1 MHEATLV
8 RCFDD
13 IEDLAKMDLKLR
25 TEKLEAF
32 EFIDIKKRVNGIKY
46 AKMPEDLNSTEKTG
60 PKIEEIIVK
69 TIKPDRDLNLI
80 QNLFGALNL
89 NFEG

>member
-1 MHEATLV
+1 MV

-13 IEDLAKMDLKLR
+13 IEDLTAMDLKLR

-46 AKMPEDLNSTEKTG
+46 AKMPELKSTEKTG
-60 PKIEEIIVK
+60 PKIKEIIV
-69 TIKPDRDLNLI
+69 
-80 QNLFGALNL
+80 
-89 NFEG
+89 